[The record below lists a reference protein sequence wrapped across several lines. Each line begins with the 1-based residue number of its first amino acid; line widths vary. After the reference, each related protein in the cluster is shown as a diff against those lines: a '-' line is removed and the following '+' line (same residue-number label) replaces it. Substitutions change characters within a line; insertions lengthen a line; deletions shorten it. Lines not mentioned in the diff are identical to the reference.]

1 MKAFKGIGSQ
11 LVLSFAV
18 AVCVAIILVSLGSIR
33 ITKTSINANTE
44 VTSEQTLDNVQEGF
58 TTYLKTLS
66 QPVDLLTRKNEI
78 KHLEDQGELDD
89 NVKAIKD
96 SLVASVKV
104 TNGAELAFFT
114 TKTGLR
120 VDGWAEINPE
130 TGKIANKGGL
140 TRGVNDTSKSW
151 YQNCIGSKARNTI
164 YSQFSDP
171 YVDSSSGKTIFTV
184 SQEIKYAD
192 GANYGAVGLNIDFAE
207 VEDYVKNIGLLNT
220 GYVIL
225 VNKDGKI
232 LVDNDKNTNVQ
243 DNVTSLECWNTIKNL
258 SEDQYDTT
266 FSFDEKINGES
277 VHIVTSK
284 DAVTGWTL
292 MGFISESETQAV
304 VNKIAQTTIELAII
318 ALIIGIVIALII
330 TRAVTKELKT
340 LNNAM
345 NMMANGKLTYRINV
359 KSKNELGQAEANYNV
374 MADQISSLI
383 KGVEEK
389 SGVLITASQK
399 ISNVSESTTE
409 TVNQVSEAIQS
420 VSIGASGQAE
430 STQKATSEVELL
442 ASKLHETKAYVSDI
456 NDMSVE
462 TKQLSDQ
469 GLTIVDDLIEKGEKS
484 KDNSRFSKNVVNE
497 MIESINKINFIS
509 DAITEITEQ
518 TNLLSLNA
526 SIEAARAGESGRGFA
541 VVADEIRKLAEQSQ
555 SSTDEI
561 KQIVKEISAKSVV
574 AEKTMDE
581 SVDIIDEQNKSI
593 NDAKELFGHI
603 SDAVNALK
611 EGLDNIASLNEQ
623 MDASRENVVKSM
635 EDVASVST
643 ETAAASE
650 EVSASAE
657 EVNAT
662 MHTLNQFT
670 VELDEIATHLTE
682 AINRFEL

>member
-66 QPVDLLTRKNEI
+66 QPVDLLARKNEI

-130 TGKIANKGGL
+130 TGKTANKGGL

-184 SQEIKYAD
+184 SQEIKYTD

-304 VNKIAQTTIELAII
+304 VNKIAKTTIELAII

-561 KQIVKEISAKSVV
+561 KQIVKEISAKSVI

>member
-130 TGKIANKGGL
+130 TGKTANKGGL

-184 SQEIKYAD
+184 SQEIKYTD

-304 VNKIAQTTIELAII
+304 VNKIAKTTIELAII

-330 TRAVTKELKT
+330 TRTVTKELKT

-345 NMMANGKLTYRINV
+345 DMMADGKLTYRINV

-420 VSIGASGQAE
+420 VSIGASGQVE

-456 NDMSVE
+456 DDMSVE

>member
-130 TGKIANKGGL
+130 TGKTANKGGL

-184 SQEIKYAD
+184 SQEIKYTD

-304 VNKIAQTTIELAII
+304 VNKIAKTTIELAII

-330 TRAVTKELKT
+330 TRTVTKELKT

-345 NMMANGKLTYRINV
+345 DMMADGKLTYRINV

-635 EDVASVST
+635 EDVASVSA